1 MPRAIHV
8 FVLDAYS
15 RDHTVQFA
23 RGAGAVVVQRE
34 WTDFVDARR
43 FALASVRTPWALM
56 LDADEALDDVL
67 CDAIADAPDDVDG
80 YNVRRTTYFCG
91 HPLRMWRNEPLLR
104 LFRTDRVTLQANPA
118 ASADALLHEAWSSAG
133 SVGELR
139 GTLLH
144 FSYPDVASYRAKY
157 DRYTSLEARRLHGS

>member
-1 MPRAIHV
+1 VPSPACLAPIHV

-67 CDAIADAPDDVDG
+67 CDAIGEAP
-80 YNVRRTTYFCG
+80 T
-91 HPLRMWRNEPLLR
+91 MS
-104 LFRTDRVTLQANPA
+104 TDITCV
-118 ASADALLHEAWSSAG
+118 
-133 SVGELR
+133 
-139 GTLLH
+139 
-144 FSYPDVASYRAKY
+144 
-157 DRYTSLEARRLHGS
+157 ARRISAATRCVCGATSRFCVSFAPTA